1 MIKKILKKIGK
12 NSIISQKEIASAAH
26 EKRNAVLKLS
36 SEIISKNT
44 NKIIEA
50 NKEDLLLANKAGLKE
65 SYIDRLL
72 LDSKRISTI
81 AESLISISTLPDPLS
96 GKITK
101 WERPNGLIISKQPT
115 PLGVLGIIYESRPN
129 VTVDAAALCIKSGNS
144 VILRCGSDSYNS
156 CYILS
161 ELIRDALQQ
170 CNLSKDIIQLI
181 PSKDRD
187 AVDYMLKMSNVIDV
201 IIPRGG
207 KSLVEK
213 VQKNARVPVFSH
225 LEGICHI
232 YVDQFAELE
241 KSCSVVINGKMRR
254 TGICGAT
261 ETLLVNEH
269 IAKKFLPKICSE
281 LNEKGCKIVGDE
293 VTKSIVPYIDLAIE
307 EDWSTEY
314 LAPKISIKVVGDV
327 YDAIEHIQK
336 FGTQHTDA
344 IMTENE
350 EIAKVFTNAVDSAI
364 VLVNA
369 STQFADGGEFGL
381 GAEIGIST
389 GKLHARGPVG
399 AAQLTSFKNIEHQI
413 RTNVSLSYFKRK
425 FLDD

>member
-72 LDSKRISTI
+72 LDSKRISAI
-81 AESLISISTLPDPLS
+81 SESLISISTLPDPLS

-101 WERPNGLIISKQPT
+101 WERPNGLVISKQPT

-144 VILRCGSDSYNS
+144 VILRCGSDSYNF

-293 VTKSIVPYIDLAIE
+293 VTKSIVPFIDLAIE

-327 YDAIEHIQK
+327 YDAIEHIQT

-399 AAQLTSFKNIEHQI
+399 AAQLTSFKYVVHGNGQI
-413 RTNVSLSYFKRK
+413 RH
-425 FLDD
+425 

>member
-1 MIKKILKKIGK
+1 MIKKILKNIGK

-72 LDSKRISTI
+72 LDSKRISAI
-81 AESLISISTLPDPLS
+81 SESLISISTLPDPLS

-281 LNEKGCKIVGDE
+281 LNEKGCEIVGDE
-293 VTKSIVPYIDLAIE
+293 VTKSIVPYIDPAIE

-327 YDAIEHIQK
+327 YDAIKHIQT

-399 AAQLTSFKNIEHQI
+399 AAQLTSFKYVVHGNGQI
-413 RTNVSLSYFKRK
+413 RP
-425 FLDD
+425 

>member
-1 MIKKILKKIGK
+1 MIKTILKKIGK

-281 LNEKGCKIVGDE
+281 LNEKGCEIVGDE
-293 VTKSIVPYIDLAIE
+293 VTKSIVPYIDPAIE

-327 YDAIEHIQK
+327 YDAIEHIEK

-399 AAQLTSFKNIEHQI
+399 AAQLTSFKYVVHGNGQI
-413 RTNVSLSYFKRK
+413 RP
-425 FLDD
+425 

>member
-72 LDSKRISTI
+72 LDSKRISAI

-170 CNLSKDIIQLI
+170 CNFSKDIIQLI
-181 PSKDRD
+181 PSKDRE
-187 AVDYMLKMSNVIDV
+187 AVDFMLKMSNVIDV

-281 LNEKGCKIVGDE
+281 LNEKGCEIVGDE

-399 AAQLTSFKNIEHQI
+399 AAQLTSFKYVVHGNGQI
-413 RTNVSLSYFKRK
+413 RP
-425 FLDD
+425 

>member
-1 MIKKILKKIGK
+1 MIKTILKKIGK

-26 EKRNAVLKLS
+26 ENRNAVLKLS

-44 NKIIEA
+44 KKIIEA

-72 LDSKRISTI
+72 LDPKRISAI
-81 AESLISISTLPDPLS
+81 SESLISISTLPDPLS

-293 VTKSIVPYIDLAIE
+293 LTKSIVPYIDLAIE

-399 AAQLTSFKNIEHQI
+399 AAQLTSFKYVVHGNGQI
-413 RTNVSLSYFKRK
+413 RP
-425 FLDD
+425 

>member
-72 LDSKRISTI
+72 LDSKRISAI

-281 LNEKGCKIVGDE
+281 LNEKGCEIVGDE

-327 YDAIEHIQK
+327 YDAIEHIQT

-399 AAQLTSFKNIEHQI
+399 AAQLTSFKYVVHGNGQI
-413 RTNVSLSYFKRK
+413 RH
-425 FLDD
+425 

>member
-26 EKRNAVLKLS
+26 ENRNAVLKLS

-44 NKIIEA
+44 KKIIEA

-72 LDSKRISTI
+72 LDSKRISAI
-81 AESLISISTLPDPLS
+81 SESLISISTLPDPLS

-101 WERPNGLIISKQPT
+101 WERPNGLVISKQPT

-281 LNEKGCKIVGDE
+281 LNEKGCEIVGDE
-293 VTKSIVPYIDLAIE
+293 VTKSIVPYIDLAIK

-327 YDAIEHIQK
+327 YDAIEHIQT

-399 AAQLTSFKNIEHQI
+399 AAQLTSFKYVVHGNGQI
-413 RTNVSLSYFKRK
+413 RP
-425 FLDD
+425 

>member
-1 MIKKILKKIGK
+1 MIKKFLKKIGK

-72 LDSKRISTI
+72 LDSKRISAI
-81 AESLISISTLPDPLS
+81 SESLISISTLPDPLS

-170 CNLSKDIIQLI
+170 CNFSKDIIQLI
-181 PSKDRD
+181 PSKDRE
-187 AVDYMLKMSNVIDV
+187 AVDFMLKMSNVIDV

-281 LNEKGCKIVGDE
+281 LNEKGCEIVGDE

-344 IMTENE
+344 IMTENK

-399 AAQLTSFKNIEHQI
+399 AAQLTSFKYVVHGNGQI
-413 RTNVSLSYFKRK
+413 RP
-425 FLDD
+425 

>member
-72 LDSKRISTI
+72 LDSKRISAI

-181 PSKDRD
+181 PSKDRE

-281 LNEKGCKIVGDE
+281 LNEKGCEIVGDE

-399 AAQLTSFKNIEHQI
+399 AAQLTSFKYVVHGNGQI
-413 RTNVSLSYFKRK
+413 RP
-425 FLDD
+425 

>member
-1 MIKKILKKIGK
+1 MIKTILKKIGK

-26 EKRNAVLKLS
+26 ENRNAVLKLS

-44 NKIIEA
+44 KKIIEA

-181 PSKDRD
+181 PSKDRE

-293 VTKSIVPYIDLAIE
+293 LTKSIVPFIDLAIE

-399 AAQLTSFKNIEHQI
+399 AAQLTSFKYVVHGNGQI
-413 RTNVSLSYFKRK
+413 RP
-425 FLDD
+425 

>member
-1 MIKKILKKIGK
+1 M
-12 NSIISQKEIASAAH
+12 
-26 EKRNAVLKLS
+26 
-36 SEIISKNT
+36 
-44 NKIIEA
+44 
-50 NKEDLLLANKAGLKE
+50 
-65 SYIDRLL
+65 
-72 LDSKRISTI
+72 
-81 AESLISISTLPDPLS
+81 
-96 GKITK
+96 
-101 WERPNGLIISKQPT
+101 
-115 PLGVLGIIYESRPN
+115 
-129 VTVDAAALCIKSGNS
+129 
-144 VILRCGSDSYNS
+144 
-156 CYILS
+156 
-161 ELIRDALQQ
+161 QQ

-293 VTKSIVPYIDLAIE
+293 VSKSIVPYIDLAIE

-327 YDAIEHIQK
+327 YDAIEHIQT

-389 GKLHARGPVG
+389 GKLHERGPVG
-399 AAQLTSFKNIEHQI
+399 AAQLTSFKYVVHGNGQI
-413 RTNVSLSYFKRK
+413 RH
-425 FLDD
+425 

>member
-1 MIKKILKKIGK
+1 MIKTILKKIGK

-26 EKRNAVLKLS
+26 ENRNAVLKLS

-72 LDSKRISTI
+72 LDSKRISAI

-281 LNEKGCKIVGDE
+281 LNEKGCEIVGDE

-327 YDAIEHIQK
+327 YDAIEHIQT

-399 AAQLTSFKNIEHQI
+399 AAQLTSFKYVVHGNGQI
-413 RTNVSLSYFKRK
+413 RP
-425 FLDD
+425 

>member
-72 LDSKRISTI
+72 LDSKRISAI
-81 AESLISISTLPDPLS
+81 SESLISISTLPDPLS

-101 WERPNGLIISKQPT
+101 WERPNGLVISKQPT

-293 VTKSIVPYIDLAIE
+293 VTKSIVPYIDPAIE

-327 YDAIEHIQK
+327 YDAIKHIQT

-399 AAQLTSFKNIEHQI
+399 AAQLTSFKYVVHGNGQI
-413 RTNVSLSYFKRK
+413 RP
-425 FLDD
+425 

>member
-72 LDSKRISTI
+72 LDSKRISAI
-81 AESLISISTLPDPLS
+81 SESLISISTLPDPLS

-101 WERPNGLIISKQPT
+101 WERPNGLVISKQPT

-281 LNEKGCKIVGDE
+281 LNEKGCEIVGDE

-327 YDAIEHIQK
+327 YDAIEHIEK

-399 AAQLTSFKNIEHQI
+399 AAQLTSFKYVVHGNGQI
-413 RTNVSLSYFKRK
+413 RP
-425 FLDD
+425 

>member
-36 SEIISKNT
+36 SEIINKNT

-170 CNLSKDIIQLI
+170 CNFSKDIIQLI
-181 PSKDRD
+181 PSKDRE
-187 AVDYMLKMSNVIDV
+187 AVDFMLKMSNVIDV

-399 AAQLTSFKNIEHQI
+399 AAQLTSFKYVVHGNGQI
-413 RTNVSLSYFKRK
+413 RP
-425 FLDD
+425 

>member
-72 LDSKRISTI
+72 LDSKRISAI
-81 AESLISISTLPDPLS
+81 SESLISISTLPDPLS

-101 WERPNGLIISKQPT
+101 WERPNGLVISKQPT

-129 VTVDAAALCIKSGNS
+129 VTIDAAALCIKSGNS

-156 CYILS
+156 CNILS

-181 PSKDRD
+181 PSKDRE

-281 LNEKGCKIVGDE
+281 LNEKGCEIVGDE

-399 AAQLTSFKNIEHQI
+399 AAQLTSFKYVVHGNGQI
-413 RTNVSLSYFKRK
+413 RH
-425 FLDD
+425 

>member
-72 LDSKRISTI
+72 LDSKRISAI

-101 WERPNGLIISKQPT
+101 WERPNGLVISKQPT

-399 AAQLTSFKNIEHQI
+399 AAQLTSFKYVVHGNGQI
-413 RTNVSLSYFKRK
+413 RP
-425 FLDD
+425 

>member
-72 LDSKRISTI
+72 LDSKRISAI
-81 AESLISISTLPDPLS
+81 SESLISISTLPDPLS

-101 WERPNGLIISKQPT
+101 WERPNGLVISKQPT

-293 VTKSIVPYIDLAIE
+293 LTKSIVPYIDLAIE

-399 AAQLTSFKNIEHQI
+399 AAQLTSFKYVVHGNGQI
-413 RTNVSLSYFKRK
+413 RH
-425 FLDD
+425 

>member
-12 NSIISQKEIASAAH
+12 TSIISQKEIASAAH

-36 SEIISKNT
+36 SEIIRKNT

-72 LDSKRISTI
+72 LDSKRISAI

-281 LNEKGCKIVGDE
+281 LNEKGCKIVGD
-293 VTKSIVPYIDLAIE
+293 VLTKSIVPYIDLAIE

-327 YDAIEHIQK
+327 YDAIEHIQT

-399 AAQLTSFKNIEHQI
+399 AAQLTSFKYVVHGNGQI
-413 RTNVSLSYFKRK
+413 RH
-425 FLDD
+425 

>member
-72 LDSKRISTI
+72 LDSKRISAI
-81 AESLISISTLPDPLS
+81 SESLISISTLPDPLS

-101 WERPNGLIISKQPT
+101 WERPNGLVISKQPT

-161 ELIRDALQQ
+161 ELIRDALKQ

-281 LNEKGCKIVGDE
+281 LNEKGCEIVGDE

-327 YDAIEHIQK
+327 YDAIEHIQT

-399 AAQLTSFKNIEHQI
+399 AAQLTSFKYVVHGNGQI
-413 RTNVSLSYFKRK
+413 RH
-425 FLDD
+425 

>member
-1 MIKKILKKIGK
+1 M
-12 NSIISQKEIASAAH
+12 
-26 EKRNAVLKLS
+26 LKLS
-36 SEIISKNT
+36 SEIISKII

-72 LDSKRISTI
+72 LDSKRISAI
-81 AESLISISTLPDPLS
+81 SESLISISTLPDPLS

-327 YDAIEHIQK
+327 YDAIEHIQT

-399 AAQLTSFKNIEHQI
+399 AAQLTSFKYVVHGNGQI
-413 RTNVSLSYFKRK
+413 RP
-425 FLDD
+425 

>member
-72 LDSKRISTI
+72 LDSKRISAI
-81 AESLISISTLPDPLS
+81 SESLISISTLPDPLS

-101 WERPNGLIISKQPT
+101 WERPNGLVISKQPT

-161 ELIRDALQQ
+161 ELIREALQQ
-170 CNLSKDIIQLI
+170 CNFSKDIIQLI
-181 PSKDRD
+181 PSKDRE
-187 AVDYMLKMSNVIDV
+187 AVDFMLKMSNVIDV

-399 AAQLTSFKNIEHQI
+399 AAQLTSFKYVVHGNGQI
-413 RTNVSLSYFKRK
+413 RP
-425 FLDD
+425 

>member
-12 NSIISQKEIASAAH
+12 NSIISQKEIASTAH

-327 YDAIEHIQK
+327 YDAIEHIQT

-399 AAQLTSFKNIEHQI
+399 AAQLTSFKYVVHGNGQI
-413 RTNVSLSYFKRK
+413 RP
-425 FLDD
+425 

>member
-26 EKRNAVLKLS
+26 ENRNAVLKLS

-72 LDSKRISTI
+72 LDSKRISAI
-81 AESLISISTLPDPLS
+81 AESLISISKLPDPLS
-96 GKITK
+96 GKISK
-101 WERPNGLIISKQPT
+101 WERPNGLIISKHPT

-156 CYILS
+156 CYVLS

-181 PSKDRD
+181 PSKDRE

-269 IAKKFLPKICSE
+269 IAKKFLPKVCSK

-399 AAQLTSFKNIEHQI
+399 AAQLTSFKYVVHGNGQI
-413 RTNVSLSYFKRK
+413 RH
-425 FLDD
+425 

>member
-72 LDSKRISTI
+72 LDSKRISAI
-81 AESLISISTLPDPLS
+81 SESLISISTLPDPLS

-101 WERPNGLIISKQPT
+101 WERPNGLVISKQPT

-129 VTVDAAALCIKSGNS
+129 VTADAAALCIKSGNS

-293 VTKSIVPYIDLAIE
+293 VTKSIVPYIDPAIE

-327 YDAIEHIQK
+327 YDAIKHIQT

-399 AAQLTSFKNIEHQI
+399 AAQLTSFKYVVHGNGQI
-413 RTNVSLSYFKRK
+413 RP
-425 FLDD
+425 

>member
-44 NKIIEA
+44 KKIIEA

-81 AESLISISTLPDPLS
+81 VESLISISTLPDPLS

-156 CYILS
+156 CNILS

-181 PSKDRD
+181 PSKDRE

-281 LNEKGCKIVGDE
+281 LNEKGCEIVGDE

-327 YDAIEHIQK
+327 YDAIEHIQT

-399 AAQLTSFKNIEHQI
+399 AAQLTSFKYVVHGNGQI
-413 RTNVSLSYFKRK
+413 RP
-425 FLDD
+425 

>member
-72 LDSKRISTI
+72 LDSKRIYTI

-101 WERPNGLIISKQPT
+101 WERPNGLVISKQPT

-281 LNEKGCKIVGDE
+281 LNEKGCEIVGDE

-399 AAQLTSFKNIEHQI
+399 AAQLTSFKYVVHGNGQI
-413 RTNVSLSYFKRK
+413 RP
-425 FLDD
+425 

>member
-26 EKRNAVLKLS
+26 EKRNSVLKLS

-72 LDSKRISTI
+72 LDSKRISAI
-81 AESLISISTLPDPLS
+81 SESLISISTLPDPLS

-101 WERPNGLIISKQPT
+101 WERPNGLVISKQPT

-161 ELIRDALQQ
+161 ELIREALQQ
-170 CNLSKDIIQLI
+170 CNFSKDIIQLI
-181 PSKDRD
+181 PSKDRE
-187 AVDYMLKMSNVIDV
+187 AVDFMLKMSNVIDV

-281 LNEKGCKIVGDE
+281 LNQKGCEIVGDE
-293 VTKSIVPYIDLAIE
+293 VTKSIVPYIDPAIE

-399 AAQLTSFKNIEHQI
+399 AAQLTSFKYVVHGNGQI
-413 RTNVSLSYFKRK
+413 RP
-425 FLDD
+425 

>member
-1 MIKKILKKIGK
+1 MIKTILKKIGK

-72 LDSKRISTI
+72 LDSKRISAI

-101 WERPNGLIISKQPT
+101 WERPNGLVISKQPT

-281 LNEKGCKIVGDE
+281 LNEKGCEIVGDE

-327 YDAIEHIQK
+327 YDAIEHIQT

-399 AAQLTSFKNIEHQI
+399 AAQLTSFKYVVHGNGQI
-413 RTNVSLSYFKRK
+413 RP
-425 FLDD
+425 

>member
-72 LDSKRISTI
+72 LDSKRISAI
-81 AESLISISTLPDPLS
+81 SESLISISTLPDPLS

-101 WERPNGLIISKQPT
+101 WERPNGLVISKQPT

-181 PSKDRD
+181 PSKDRE

-281 LNEKGCKIVGDE
+281 LNEKGCEIVGDE

-399 AAQLTSFKNIEHQI
+399 AAQLTSFKYVVHGNGQI
-413 RTNVSLSYFKRK
+413 RP
-425 FLDD
+425 

>member
-1 MIKKILKKIGK
+1 MIKTILKEIGK

-72 LDSKRISTI
+72 LDSKRISAI
-81 AESLISISTLPDPLS
+81 AESLISISALPDPLS

-293 VTKSIVPYIDLAIE
+293 LTKSIVPYIDLAIE

-399 AAQLTSFKNIEHQI
+399 AAQLTSFKYVVHGNGQI
-413 RTNVSLSYFKRK
+413 RP
-425 FLDD
+425 

>member
-72 LDSKRISTI
+72 LDSKRISAI

-101 WERPNGLIISKQPT
+101 WERPNGLVISKQPT

-281 LNEKGCKIVGDE
+281 LNEKGCEIVGDE
-293 VTKSIVPYIDLAIE
+293 ITKSIVPYIDLAIE

-327 YDAIEHIQK
+327 YDAIEHIQT

-399 AAQLTSFKNIEHQI
+399 AAQLTSFKYVVHGNGQI
-413 RTNVSLSYFKRK
+413 RP
-425 FLDD
+425 

>member
-1 MIKKILKKIGK
+1 MIKTILKKIGK

-26 EKRNAVLKLS
+26 ENRNAVLKLS

-44 NKIIEA
+44 KKIIEA

-72 LDSKRISTI
+72 LDSKRISAI

-144 VILRCGSDSYNS
+144 VILKCGSDSYNS

-181 PSKDRD
+181 PSKDRE

-281 LNEKGCKIVGDE
+281 LNEKGCEIVGDE

-399 AAQLTSFKNIEHQI
+399 AAQLTSFKYVVHGNGQI
-413 RTNVSLSYFKRK
+413 RP
-425 FLDD
+425 

>member
-72 LDSKRISTI
+72 LDSKRISAI
-81 AESLISISTLPDPLS
+81 SESLISISTLPDPLS

-101 WERPNGLIISKQPT
+101 WERPNGLVISKQPT

-293 VTKSIVPYIDLAIE
+293 VTKSIVSYIDLAIE

-327 YDAIEHIQK
+327 YDAIEHIQT

-399 AAQLTSFKNIEHQI
+399 AAQLTSFKYVVHGNGQI
-413 RTNVSLSYFKRK
+413 RP
-425 FLDD
+425 

>member
-1 MIKKILKKIGK
+1 MIKTILKKIGK

-181 PSKDRD
+181 PSKDRE

-281 LNEKGCKIVGDE
+281 LNEKGCEIVGDE

-327 YDAIEHIQK
+327 YDAIEHIQTC
-336 FGTQHTDA
+336 GTQHTDA

-399 AAQLTSFKNIEHQI
+399 AAQLTSFKYVVHGNGQI
-413 RTNVSLSYFKRK
+413 RP
-425 FLDD
+425 

>member
-26 EKRNAVLKLS
+26 ENRNAVLKLS

-44 NKIIEA
+44 KKIIEA

-72 LDSKRISTI
+72 LDSKRISAI

-181 PSKDRD
+181 PSKDRE

-293 VTKSIVPYIDLAIE
+293 LTKSIVPYIDLAIE

-399 AAQLTSFKNIEHQI
+399 AAQLTSFKYVVHGNGQI
-413 RTNVSLSYFKRK
+413 RP
-425 FLDD
+425 

>member
-1 MIKKILKKIGK
+1 MIKTILKKIGK

-26 EKRNAVLKLS
+26 EDRNAVLKLS

-44 NKIIEA
+44 KKIIEA

-293 VTKSIVPYIDLAIE
+293 LTKSIVPYIDLAIE

-399 AAQLTSFKNIEHQI
+399 AAQLTSFKYVVHGNGQI
-413 RTNVSLSYFKRK
+413 RP
-425 FLDD
+425 

>member
-1 MIKKILKKIGK
+1 MIKKILKQIGK

-26 EKRNAVLKLS
+26 ENRNAVLKLS

-81 AESLISISTLPDPLS
+81 SESLISISTLPDPLS

-293 VTKSIVPYIDLAIE
+293 LTKSIVPYIDLAIE

-327 YDAIEHIQK
+327 YDAIEHIQT

-399 AAQLTSFKNIEHQI
+399 AAQLTSFKYVVHGNGQI
-413 RTNVSLSYFKRK
+413 RH
-425 FLDD
+425 